1 MLITNVLLRQNYFH
15 KSGAKI
21 QTFYKIA
28 MVFSANFQRII
39 QLKIYLIKT
48 LI

>member
-1 MLITNVLLRQNYFH
+1 MFYFAKTYFH

-28 MVFSANFQRII
+28 MAFSANFQRII
-39 QLKIYLIKT
+39 QFKILNQDLNLRHYQ
-48 LI
+48 